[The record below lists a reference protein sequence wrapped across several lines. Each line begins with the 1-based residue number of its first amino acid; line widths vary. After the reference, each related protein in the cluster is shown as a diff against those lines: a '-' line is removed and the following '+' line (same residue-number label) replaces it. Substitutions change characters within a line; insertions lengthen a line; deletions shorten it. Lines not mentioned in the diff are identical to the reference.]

1 MVFGK
6 SHGGLPCRFPAR
18 RDLDAVLQPPDIDR
32 AFGGTAVASD
42 QRLDGV
48 RGYREVN
55 AYSTA
60 WPELARE
67 DD

>member
-6 SHGGLPCRFPAR
+6 SRGGLPCRFPAR
-18 RDLDAVLQPPDIDR
+18 RDLGAVLQPPDIDR
-32 AFGGTAVASD
+32 AFGGTAVGSD
-42 QRLDGV
+42 QRLEGV
-48 RGYREVN
+48 RGYREVS

-60 WPELARE
+60 RPELARE